1 MERIYNYINGV
12 KDARP
17 KAMTREKF
25 HALCKAPR
33 TRKLVGDY
41 QKGDGEAKRKLPAA
55 MFLGFQTQG
64 DRIQEHMEPTQLY
77 LIDIDHISDKN
88 EDMTPETV
96 WEKIRQEMEEAQ
108 YDFKVRLV
116 HKTPSGDGLRVVLHA
131 TEGFETLEEHAEWL
145 RKKLDLDRYGKF
157 DCLKN
162 LDRVSFLVPE
172 EYLFFESPC
181 LWDETEEGGPIK
193 RKTKAEG
200 RKTKDEGRKTKDDN
214 HNVNENNSQLSTIN
228 FQLDGD
234 SEPILWEGYD
244 IQKIIDDRYR
254 RGVPGSG
261 SISRHDQSLKLAR
274 DLLIMF
280 DRDKSLVYRILLRQ
294 QWIRDII
301 KERNEPVEETI
312 DAALNYA
319 NGKDGGKYAL
329 TYRYLTPATQNSILH
344 VTGKTWKEWME
355 ELDAKYDEPLEERNE
370 NVNENDNENYDDD
383 ENEDDAVATMPP
395 APPVIRELISIAP
408 KDFVVPAIGALMP
421 ILGTL
426 TSYVRAEDKQD
437 NKTIS
442 TTFFSIIYAPPSSGK
457 SFVESYINYL
467 MRDLFRRDELN
478 DARDDVYA
486 RSDVQRS
493 QSEHG
498 EPLPLTTTRIM
509 EAKSSETEFLQK
521 QRNNRG
527 HHMFTYCSEID
538 QWRKGVRAAGG
549 NKDDMIRIA
558 WDNGRYGQKYKST
571 NSFKGKVNLYWNVLI
586 AGTDDQLQAYFKNVT
601 NGLVT
606 RCCFQEILNQ
616 EFQEDPP
623 VWKTLN
629 KKDRKVIDCFIE
641 KCDRMTY
648 TEPLTYDVEQCYS
661 VADKDFDAEVPWRM
675 DFKPLTNSDIDWIIP
690 TVVRFNREQCRKAMK
705 DNDKARDTFRRRV
718 GTRAKRL
725 ALLCT
730 QLYEKPMTQ
739 ADKRACAK
747 WIAWWMEQ
755 DIKGIMRPFANKYV
769 KAIEASAPDNT
780 PRRTLFE
787 RLPEEFSKEDVR
799 RTADILGYSSPVK
812 LIVTNWIKI
821 NVIEKMA
828 KNRWK
833 KVSTK

>member
-1 MERIYNYINGV
+1 MERIYNYIDGV
-12 KDARP
+12 KDGSP
-17 KAMTREKF
+17 KEMTREKF

-41 QKGDGEAKRKLPAA
+41 QKGDAEAKKKLPAA
-55 MFLGFQTQG
+55 MFLGFPTQG
-64 DRIQEHMEPTQLY
+64 DRMQEHMEPTQLY

-88 EDMTPETV
+88 KDMTPEMV
-96 WEKIRQEMEEAQ
+96 WEKIRQEMEATK

-116 HKTPSGDGLRVVLHA
+116 HKTPSGDGLRIVLHV
-131 TEGFETLEEHAEWL
+131 TENYETLEEHAVWL

-162 LDRVSFLVPE
+162 LDRISFLVPE
-172 EYLFFESPC
+172 EYILFESPC

-193 RKTKAEG
+193 RKTKYG
-200 RKTKDEGRKTKDDN
+200 TSYD
-214 HNVNENNSQLSTIN
+214 NVNDNDINSQLSTLN
-228 FQLDGD
+228 SQLDGD

-254 RGVPGSG
+254 RGVPGAG
-261 SISRHDQSLKLAR
+261 NVSRHDQSLKLAR

-280 DRDKSLVYRILLRQ
+280 DRDKSLVHRILLRQ
-294 QWIRDII
+294 SWIKDII
-301 KERNEPVEETI
+301 KERNEPIEKTI
-312 DAALNYA
+312 EAALTYA

-344 VTGKTWKEWME
+344 VTGKTWKEWIA
-355 ELDAKYDEPLEERNE
+355 ELDAKYEEPLEEKNE
-370 NVNENDNENYDDD
+370 D
-383 ENEDDAVATMPP
+383 ENEIDEVAAMPP

-408 KDFVVPAIGALMP
+408 KDFVIPAINALMP

-457 SFVESYINYL
+457 SFVERYINYL
-467 MRDLFRRDELN
+467 MRDLLRRDELN
-478 DARDDVYA
+478 DARDEVYA
-486 RSDVQRS
+486 RVDQQRG

-498 EPLPLTTTRIM
+498 EPLPLTTIRVM

-538 QWRKGVRAAGG
+538 QWRKGIKSAGG

-571 NSFKGKVNLYWNVLI
+571 NSFKGKVYLYWNVLI

-606 RCCFQEILNQ
+606 RCCFQEIKNQ
-616 EFQEDPP
+616 EFQEVPP
-623 VWKTLN
+623 EWKTLN
-629 KKDRKVIDCFIE
+629 KKDRKVIDNFIE

-648 TEPLTYDVEQCYS
+648 TKPLTYDVEQCYS
-661 VADKDFDAEVPWRM
+661 VPDKDFDSEVPWQM
-675 DFKPLTNSDIDWIIP
+675 DFKPMITANIDWILP
-690 TVVRFNREQCRKAMK
+690 TIAQFNRRQCRTAMV
-705 DNDKARDTFRRRV
+705 DHDKARDVFRRRV
-718 GTRAKRL
+718 GTRAKRI

-755 DIKGIMRPFANKYV
+755 DINGIMIPFGNKYT
-769 KAIEASAPDNT
+769 KAIEVSAPDNT

-787 RLPEEFSKEDVR
+787 RLPDEFSKDDIR
-799 RTADILGYSSPVK
+799 RTADILGYSSTVK
-812 LIVTNWIKI
+812 LIVSNWIKVDVVERI
-821 NVIEKMA
+821 A
-828 KNRWK
+828 KNRWR
-833 KVSTK
+833 KVGTK